1 MCYSDS
7 QSAFVPGRLIADN
20 VMISFEVLHYL
31 KNLRNEKNAQMA
43 AKLDM
48 SKNYDKV
55 EWDYLRATLLKLG
68 FASQWVDLIMVC
80 LESVSYSILINGES
94 QGYIKPYR
102 GLRQG
107 DPLSPY
113 LFLICA
119 EGLSALMRKAER
131 DSLIHVVS
139 ICRGGPRVSHLFFAD
154 DGIIFCKA
162 LISDC
167 TTLHQ
172 CLEIYE
178 RASGQKINSFK
189 TALFFIHNTSNDLR
203 VTIANLF
210 GTTQT
215 TQFEKYLGLPPVI
228 GRAKR
233 RAFNDIKDRIWKCLQ
248 GWKEKLLS
256 QAGREFLIK
265 AVIQAIPTYAMS
277 CFKLPTALCTEI
289 CSMANRFCWG
299 QKGNER
305 KIHWLSKKKLSKPK
319 GEGGMGFRDLHL
331 FNMALL
337 ARQGW
342 RLLQQPDSLL
352 YRILKAKYF
361 PRSSLLEASV
371 PCNVS
376 FIWRSIC
383 ASRDILG
390 SVMRWRVGTGS
401 RIRVWKDAWLPS
413 PTSYKVIN
421 PVSNLDE
428 DALV

>member
-1 MCYSDS
+1 MFRGYKKATKTQNFTMLMHRTNTIMGLRNEQGVWQMNPDDIKHIAEDYFLNLFATSSLDSIAEVVQQVDQVVSPLMNEGLLQPFSMEEIHHALFQISPSKSPGPDGMTALFFKKYWNIVGSDISHVVLDFLTSRRMLGCINFTHIALIPKVKAPNCMSEFRPISLCKVLYKIISKVLVNIMKSILPCVILDS
-7 QSAFVPGRLIADN
+7 QNAFVPSRLITDN
-20 VMISFEVLHYL
+20 MMISFEVLHYL
-31 KNLRNEKNAQMA
+31 KNLRNEKNAQMV

-215 TQFEKYLGLPPVI
+215 NQFEKYLGLPPVI

-233 RAFNDIKDRIWKCLQ
+233 
-248 GWKEKLLS
+248 
-256 QAGREFLIK
+256 
-265 AVIQAIPTYAMS
+265 
-277 CFKLPTALCTEI
+277 
-289 CSMANRFCWG
+289 
-299 QKGNER
+299 
-305 KIHWLSKKKLSKPK
+305 
-319 GEGGMGFRDLHL
+319 
-331 FNMALL
+331 
-337 ARQGW
+337 
-342 RLLQQPDSLL
+342 
-352 YRILKAKYF
+352 
-361 PRSSLLEASV
+361 
-371 PCNVS
+371 
-376 FIWRSIC
+376 
-383 ASRDILG
+383 
-390 SVMRWRVGTGS
+390 
-401 RIRVWKDAWLPS
+401 
-413 PTSYKVIN
+413 
-421 PVSNLDE
+421 
-428 DALV
+428 